1 MWNAPPLKCVL
12 RVSAKLGLH
21 VKIYIYKNLNMILLY
36 DEEKNS
42 LLLIYLSFKKENV
55 NTIFFLSRKLNKR
68 KEFFKLFTEETNQE
82 S

>member
-1 MWNAPPLKCVL
+1 MMRKKFPAF
-12 RVSAKLGLH
+12 
-21 VKIYIYKNLNMILLY
+21 NL
-36 DEEKNS
+36 
-42 LLLIYLSFKKENV
+42 FGFFFKENV

>member
-1 MWNAPPLKCVL
+1 
-12 RVSAKLGLH
+12 
-21 VKIYIYKNLNMILLY
+21 MILLY

-82 S
+82 SRIGLKYLKQQHYSTCQ

>member
-1 MWNAPPLKCVL
+1 
-12 RVSAKLGLH
+12 
-21 VKIYIYKNLNMILLY
+21 MILLY

-82 S
+82 SWIGLKYLKQRHYSTCQ